1 MEEKELKYKFLDLL
15 YKHTYV
21 LPANSIKKLIL
32 KFDKAQTLIK
42 KQKLYSM
49 LLEFEKLGVA
59 TIKDLRD
66 IKKSMNKQI
75 PEPVY
80 EKEIK
85 IKKMEERKKKVE
97 KEEENIYDGGMKLDY
112 INSALKRLKKFK
124 SEGKYDT
131 KIKIYY
137 NLGYNN
143 INDEELKKINKKIG
157 SSRGQYEETFYLTK
171 DDNINEVIEILNILK
186 KNIKILNMFSYNIE
200 KHIKKSNIIGLAEPI
215 YEKEI
220 EKKEEENILDDVNL
234 KYINGAL
241 RHLNRFRAEKNFS
254 TRLYFEYILENT
266 DINDVEFKKLNKK
279 LISVEG
285 DKYYQWVGLSSYRII
300 DVIIEELNILKKNVK
315 KIKMFNYN
323 IGNQYQEKYLF
334 GEGIKKNKKNNNS
347 YLSLLKS
354 MI

>member
-66 IKKSMNKQI
+66 IKKSMNRQI
-75 PEPVY
+75 PEPLY

-85 IKKMEERKKKVE
+85 IKKKEVE
-97 KEEENIYDGGMKLDY
+97 KEEEEEENIYNGSMKLDY
-112 INSALKRLKKFK
+112 INAALKMLKKFK

-143 INDEELKKINKKIG
+143 INDEELKKLNKKIG
-157 SSRGQYEETFYLTK
+157 GSRGQYEETFYLTK

-186 KNIKILNMFSYNIE
+186 KNIKILNIFSYNIE
-200 KHIKKSNIIGLAEPI
+200 KHIKKSKTIGL
-215 YEKEI
+215 
-220 EKKEEENILDDVNL
+220 
-234 KYINGAL
+234 
-241 RHLNRFRAEKNFS
+241 
-254 TRLYFEYILENT
+254 
-266 DINDVEFKKLNKK
+266 
-279 LISVEG
+279 
-285 DKYYQWVGLSSYRII
+285 
-300 DVIIEELNILKKNVK
+300 
-315 KIKMFNYN
+315 
-323 IGNQYQEKYLF
+323 
-334 GEGIKKNKKNNNS
+334 GIKKNKKNNNS

>member
-1 MEEKELKYKFLDLL
+1 
-15 YKHTYV
+15 
-21 LPANSIKKLIL
+21 
-32 KFDKAQTLIK
+32 
-42 KQKLYSM
+42 M

-66 IKKSMNKQI
+66 IKKSMTRKI
-75 PEPVY
+75 PEPIY

-85 IKKMEERKKKVE
+85 IKKKEVEKKKE
-97 KEEENIYDGGMKLDY
+97 EEEEENIYDGSMNLDY
-112 INSALKRLKKFK
+112 INSALKKLKKFK

-143 INDEELKKINKKIG
+143 INDEELKKLNKKIG
-157 SSRGQYEETFYLTK
+157 GSSGQYEETFYLTK

-200 KHIKKSNIIGLAEPI
+200 KHIKKKSGIIGLATIKDLRDIKKSMNRQIPEPI

-220 EKKEEENILDDVNL
+220 KIKKKEVEKKEEEEENISILDCLLHSINKAL
-234 KYINGAL
+234 KELKKIKSNGNYEYSFFMEYNIPYINNGDEDL
-241 RHLNRFRAEKNFS
+241 KKTIKKENSKGDYGNYFNLNNDNEFNEAIS
-254 TRLYFEYILENT
+254 T
-266 DINDVEFKKLNKK
+266 
-279 LISVEG
+279 
-285 DKYYQWVGLSSYRII
+285 
-300 DVIIEELNILKKNVK
+300 LNILKKNNK
-315 KIKMFNYN
+315 LLRTFKYKIKDYKNKKS
-323 IGNQYQEKYLF
+323 ILGL
-334 GEGIKKNKKNNNS
+334 GIKKNKKNNNS